1 MLFRILDEVRLSELI
16 SLEARIY
23 VPELLTVDSR
33 TIVEFKE
40 IVLQFLAEPV
50 TWQHVL
56 HGRLFTISLV
66 GLIRR
71 IESNELRTLELEIC
85 ILNEVVE
92 HVSLIHHLQRTV
104 VLIVR
109 LAKTLEDLRTVI
121 CDGSKLSSDPV
132 HEFAILY
139 RRDLVTRGRNID
151 QTSDDTRLS
160 ICDLY
165 RLVGSH
171 VQK

>member
-1 MLFRILDEVRLSELI
+1 MELDEV
-16 SLEARIY
+16 
-23 VPELLTVDSR
+23 
-33 TIVEFKE
+33 
-40 IVLQFLAEPV
+40 VLQFLTEPV

-56 HGRLFTISLV
+56 NRCLLTISLV

-71 IESNELRTLELEIC
+71 IESNELRTLELKIC
-85 ILNEVVE
+85 VLNEVVE
-92 HVSLIHHLQRTV
+92 HISLVHHLQRTV
-104 VLIVR
+104 VLVVR
-109 LAKTLEDLRTVI
+109 LAEALEDLRTVI
-121 CDGSKLSSDPV
+121 CDGSKLSSDSI

-160 ICDLY
+160 ICDLH